1 MGTSATVRLI
11 EGVRLIQVYC
21 IVKEDGNVFHYSVK
35 EPIINLGMCTKS
47 LARSLLQRSKNNVL
61 EPHNSICSH
70 KETEA
75 RQKL

>member
-1 MGTSATVRLI
+1 MR
-11 EGVRLIQVYC
+11 
-21 IVKEDGNVFHYSVK
+21 
-35 EPIINLGMCTKS
+35 TKS

-75 RQKL
+75 RQKLQ